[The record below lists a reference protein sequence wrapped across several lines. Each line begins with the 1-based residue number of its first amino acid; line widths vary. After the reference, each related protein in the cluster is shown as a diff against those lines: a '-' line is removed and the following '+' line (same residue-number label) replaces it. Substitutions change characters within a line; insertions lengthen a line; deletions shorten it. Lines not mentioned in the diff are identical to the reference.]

1 MVFTSG
7 LALARGFYT
16 DVVAPL
22 IVVPHTACLIGE
34 GSEVLGYDGPRSTDH
49 EWGPRVQLFVAADQI
64 DRVRTAV
71 GKWTAGGVPGLIQL
85 SWYSLAAQRV
95 THHIEVGTLGEW
107 LTTRLGVDP
116 RAGLDHA
123 AWLGLPQQ
131 HLLQLTRGE
140 VFRDDD
146 GELTRVRSMLRWY
159 PVDVWR
165 WLLASQWHLDREH
178 RAAAGPDAGSG

>member
-1 MVFTSG
+1 VVFTSG

-22 IVVPHTACLIGE
+22 IAVPHTACLIGE

-71 GKWTAGGVPGLIQL
+71 SKGLPAEYRGHPT

-95 THHIEVGTLGEW
+95 THHIEVGTLG
-107 LTTRLGVDP
+107 
-116 RAGLDHA
+116 
-123 AWLGLPQQ
+123 
-131 HLLQLTRGE
+131 
-140 VFRDDD
+140 
-146 GELTRVRSMLRWY
+146 
-159 PVDVWR
+159 
-165 WLLASQWHLDREH
+165 
-178 RAAAGPDAGSG
+178 SG